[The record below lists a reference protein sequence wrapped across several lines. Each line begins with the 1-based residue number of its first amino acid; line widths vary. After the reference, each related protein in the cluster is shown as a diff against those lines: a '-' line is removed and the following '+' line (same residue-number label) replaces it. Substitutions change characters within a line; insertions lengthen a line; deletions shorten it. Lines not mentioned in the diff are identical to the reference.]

1 MGNRAYGA
9 KRSREKGI
17 GIDERNA
24 HVHQGAEHGLQ
35 PAPGG
40 TSLSGLRRRQAR
52 GGGLDR
58 QAPSRRVGAQPFDAR
73 TDTLLYPD
81 PPSGPHELTA
91 ESYFGG
97 ECDPY
102 LNCLDIDDFH
112 GKTIVIQRGTSYSV
126 TVDVKYVNE
135 LDPTILAGTQT
146 FAKLV
151 TLTIENTYI
160 RDPVEDRPLAM
171 NISRVYTYL
180 RTTI

>member
-1 MGNRAYGA
+1 MIYAVIAVLIAGMLNYFVLVGSKAVEGRQYQNEILTQVSGVAHEVLDQIGA
-9 KRSREKGI
+9 R
-17 GIDERNA
+17 
-24 HVHQGAEHGLQ
+24 
-35 PAPGG
+35 
-40 TSLSGLRRRQAR
+40 
-52 GGGLDR
+52 
-58 QAPSRRVGAQPFDAR
+58 PFDAR

-81 PPSGPHELTA
+81 PPSGPQELTA

-112 GKTIVIQRGTSYSV
+112 GKTMVIQRGTSYSV
-126 TVDVKYVNE
+126 TVDVKYVDE
-135 LDPTILAGTQT
+135 LDPTMLAGTQT

-160 RDPVEDRPLAM
+160 RDPVEDKPWAI